1 MRPAERLPP
10 WADPLLVGDEIL
22 ALLAHVRPTTQFG
35 AESLAAAKEKVKQL
49 AWGPGVS

>member
-22 ALLAHVRPTTQFG
+22 ALLKQVRPTTAHG
-35 AESLAAAKEKVKQL
+35 AESLAAARELVKQL
-49 AWGPGVS
+49 AWGPE